1 MKLIIR
7 YMKLSGL
14 ILISLFLFVKV
25 PAQNFRETLKFAENQ
40 FNSGDLSTSLKTYQR
55 ALFFSEGEDNL
66 YIFRQLAMI
75 SYIKE
80 DFEGAQEYYGLAYNQ
95 AENDSLRDE
104 LLFLKATCQ
113 IINRQYQ
120 FAIIDL
126 LSVNDSALSVKRR
139 LNFYLGVCYFGLE
152 DFTNAKSCFKYCVN
166 DHDKQ
171 ELEKLFSG
179 RKLSSPSP
187 NAARILS
194 MIIPGSGQV
203 YSGDM
208 KAGVNS
214 LLLTSGLIALGINIS
229 VKYQLI
235 DAIATVLPWYQ
246 RYYMGGIG
254 KAEEIAVSRRQAR
267 RNETYV
273 AVLKLV
279 EGSMKK

>member
-1 MKLIIR
+1 MKLIVR

-25 PAQNFRETLKFAENQ
+25 SGQNFRETLKFADNQ
-40 FNSGDLSTSLKTYQR
+40 FSSGDLTTALKTYQR
-55 ALFFSEGEDNL
+55 ALFFSEGEENL
-66 YIFRQLAMI
+66 YIFRQLAQI
-75 SYIKE
+75 SFIKD
-80 DFEGAQEYYGLAYNQ
+80 DFAGAQEYYGLAYNQ
-95 AENDSLRDE
+95 AENDSLRNE
-104 LLFLKATCQ
+104 LLFFKATCQ

-126 LSVNDSALSVKRR
+126 LSVNDSALPVKRR
-139 LNFYLGVCYFGLE
+139 LKFYLGVCYFGLD
-152 DFTNAKSCFKYCVN
+152 DFKNAKSCFEYCVN
-166 DHDKQ
+166 DSDKQ
-171 ELEKLFSG
+171 ELEMLFSG

-187 NAARILS
+187 KAARILS

-254 KAEEIAVSRRQAR
+254 KAEEIALSRRQAR

-279 EGSMKK
+279 EGSLKK

>member
-1 MKLIIR
+1 
-7 YMKLSGL
+7 MKLSGL

-25 PAQNFRETLKFAENQ
+25 SAQNFRETLKFADNQ
-40 FNSGDLSTSLKTYQR
+40 FNSGDLNSSIKAYQR

-66 YIFRQLAMI
+66 YIFRQLAQI
-75 SYIKE
+75 SYINE
-80 DFEGAQEYYGLAYNQ
+80 DYEGAQEYYGLAYNQ
-95 AENDSLRDE
+95 AESDSLRNI
-104 LLFLKATCQ
+104 LLFQKATCQ
-113 IINRQYQ
+113 IINRHYQ

-126 LSVNDSALSVKRR
+126 LSVDDSDFSVKRR
-139 LNFYLGVCYFGLE
+139 CNFYLGVCHFGLG
-152 DFTNAKSCFKYCVN
+152 DFKNAQSYFEYCVN
-166 DHDKQ
+166 DSDKQ

-179 RKLSSPSP
+179 RKLRSPSP
-187 NAARILS
+187 SAARILS

-208 KAGVNS
+208 KAGLNS

-254 KAEEIAVSRRQAR
+254 KAEEIALSRRQAR
-267 RNETYV
+267 RNDTYV
-273 AVLKLV
+273 AILRLV
-279 EGSMKK
+279 EGSLKK

>member
-1 MKLIIR
+1 
-7 YMKLSGL
+7 MKLSGL
-14 ILISLFLFVKV
+14 ILISLFLFVKS
-25 PAQNFRETLKFAENQ
+25 PAQNFRETLMFAENQ
-40 FNSGDLSTSLKTYQR
+40 FKSGDLNTSLKAYQR

-66 YIFRQLAMI
+66 DIFRQLAMI
-75 SYIKE
+75 SYIKG
-80 DFEGAQEYYGLAYNQ
+80 DYDSAQEYYGLAYNQ
-95 AENDSLRDE
+95 AEFDSLRNE

-113 IINRQYQ
+113 IISGQYQ

-126 LSVNDSALSVKRR
+126 LSVNDSVLPVKRR

-152 DFTNAKSCFKYCVN
+152 DFKNAKSYFESCVN
-166 DHDKQ
+166 DHDRP
-171 ELEKLFSG
+171 ELEKLFSS

-279 EGSMKK
+279 EGSLKK

>member
-1 MKLIIR
+1 
-7 YMKLSGL
+7 MKLSGL

-25 PAQNFRETLKFAENQ
+25 SAQNFRETLKFADNQ
-40 FNSGDLSTSLKTYQR
+40 FKSGDLNTSFKAYQR

-66 YIFRQLAMI
+66 YIFRQLAQI
-75 SYIKE
+75 SYINGE
-80 DFEGAQEYYGLAYNQ
+80 YESAQEYYGLAYNQ
-95 AENDSLRDE
+95 AENDGLRNE

-113 IINRQYQ
+113 IISRQYQ

-126 LSVNDSALSVKRR
+126 LSVNDSALSVKRKV
-139 LNFYLGVCYFGLE
+139 NFYLGVCHFGLG
-152 DFTNAKSCFKYCVN
+152 DFKKAQSNFEYCVN

-171 ELEKLFSG
+171 ELEKLFSS
-179 RKLSSPSP
+179 RKLRAPSP

-279 EGSMKK
+279 EASLK